1 MRIYLAAAWARK
13 LEIKAIAN
21 ELDSLGYGIYVDSRW
36 LDEPDAT
43 YGGTEN
49 RDAVRRERAEI
60 DISDVEDAD
69 MLVRFTDDLSTP
81 MVPSSLAT
89 GARMVEM
96 GVAYALGKKIV
107 VVGGHQPIF
116 DYLPGIVHVKDV
128 EELKK
133 YLLEVTCGA

>member
-69 MLVRFTDDLSTP
+69 NNLLSQGIRHAHLNHTR
-81 MVPSSLAT
+81 A
-89 GARMVEM
+89 
-96 GVAYALGKKIV
+96 
-107 VVGGHQPIF
+107 GG
-116 DYLPGIVHVKDV
+116 
-128 EELKK
+128 
-133 YLLEVTCGA
+133 